1 MGAQEFIN
9 LLPHPALGENSRGEF
24 AIAQSQAD
32 LFFLSY
38 SIQICSILAIEFLF
52 GEYGAKEAHNGEII
66 LCPDIIHLMTM
77 KRSIGLCILLI
88 LLIAASGCTQP
99 ASKQPDPAT
108 VVPTDIPTAAATT
121 AATPA
126 EEIQVVVVTEETTP
140 EVTAVMTPV
149 PQLTYA
155 KKPVIAIRNN
165 TFVPHEMLV
174 LPGTGITWINE
185 DSTVHAVKTMPD
197 TGIKFSSGDIIKGAS
212 FGYTFG
218 DKEGTF
224 SFIDPYTN
232 ATGIIRVQ
240 KGASVVGAPTQQATA
255 SATN

>member
-1 MGAQEFIN
+1 
-9 LLPHPALGENSRGEF
+9 
-24 AIAQSQAD
+24 
-32 LFFLSY
+32 
-38 SIQICSILAIEFLF
+38 
-52 GEYGAKEAHNGEII
+52 
-66 LCPDIIHLMTM
+66 M

-88 LLIAASGCTQP
+88 LLVAASGCTQP
-99 ASKQPDPAT
+99 ASPQPEPAT
-108 VVPTDIPTAAATT
+108 AVPTDVPTAVTTTTETPAPETT
-121 AATPA
+121 AP
-126 EEIQVVVVTEETTP
+126 VVTEEATP
-140 EVTAVMTPV
+140 EATMAMTVVSTPV

-240 KGASVVGAPTQQATA
+240 KGDSVVGAPTQQATA